1 MKSSKTGFD
10 RAIMQGT
17 MLLLLLFLCGL
28 LSACAQPHRVRI
40 KPSGPLPEV
49 QERAKGPSPAAID
62 QQSIAQSENLTDRLT
77 DFQLK
82 ILTEKHG
89 ICPGPDGK
97 DMIFLGR
104 GARLQLVLRF
114 SQTPSADVRAG
125 DLVARIADLSFPFA
139 RRTSEKTYMT
149 DIIDLGSLK
158 HGLNTGPSGVS
169 IFYKDRDKEILL
181 GAKGMLAIDTIPPPK
196 PLNLYVTD
204 TGPDYFSL
212 TWESGKG
219 EIKEYSVQKWDS
231 GQWRTFRSGF
241 SSPPVRIDSSKPAGR
256 VRVMAVDCAL
266 NRAFSQEV
274 ALGRDHRLSITRT
287 GCGRSKYL
295 AYRAAQV
302 LIDNGFVREYVS
314 PWLKSNATLSNG
326 EINTLITERHEG
338 WVPPGIKFTP
348 QNKAKYHKEDGK
360 WCAEVTGILNNTLF
374 NTWVGNKEIAIEKL
388 ERYGIRMTANGI
400 GSDILAGYFKRRA
413 SGRGLTIY
421 EQKDVPT
428 IAPTYRLTID
438 VDPGRPQR
446 LNVYGVNC
454 WYVKATMKLSEKSTR
469 KEISLHLRDVPDI
482 DIRIYGKNLDQ
493 AIREQGPNAFSE
505 KIATPFIKEFM
516 RELDRFLAP

>member
-1 MKSSKTGFD
+1 MKSSKTGYN

-17 MLLLLLFLCGL
+17 MLLLLIFLFGL

-40 KPSGPLPEV
+40 KPSVPLPEV
-49 QERAKGPSPAAID
+49 KERTKGPSPAAVD
-62 QQSIAQSENLTDRLT
+62 RQSIAQSERLTDRLT
-77 DFQLK
+77 DFQLQ

-104 GARLQLVLRF
+104 GAKLQLVLGF
-114 SQTPSADVRAG
+114 SQTPSADIGAG

-139 RRTSEKTYMT
+139 RRTSEKTFMT
-149 DIIDLGSLK
+149 DIINLSSLK

-181 GAKGMLAIDTIPPPK
+181 GTKGMLAIDTIPPPK
-196 PLNLYVTD
+196 PVNLYVTD

-219 EIKEYSVQKWDS
+219 DIKEYSVQRWDS

-241 SSPPVRIDSSKPAGR
+241 SSPPVRIDSKPAGR
-256 VRVMAVDCAL
+256 VRVTVMDCAL

-274 ALGRDHRLSITRT
+274 VLGRDHRLSITRT

-302 LIDNGFVREYVS
+302 LIDDGFVREYVS
-314 PWLKSNATLSNG
+314 PWLKSNATLTNG

-360 WCAEVTGILNNTLF
+360 WCAEVTGALNEIL
-374 NTWVGNKEIAIEKL
+374 
-388 ERYGIRMTANGI
+388 IR
-400 GSDILAGYFKRRA
+400 DL
-413 SGRGLTIY
+413 GR
-421 EQKDVPT
+421 Q
-428 IAPTYRLTID
+428 
-438 VDPGRPQR
+438 
-446 LNVYGVNC
+446 
-454 WYVKATMKLSEKSTR
+454 
-469 KEISLHLRDVPDI
+469 
-482 DIRIYGKNLDQ
+482 
-493 AIREQGPNAFSE
+493 
-505 KIATPFIKEFM
+505 
-516 RELDRFLAP
+516 

>member
-1 MKSSKTGFD
+1 MKTNKTGFD
-10 RAIMQGT
+10 RAIIQGT
-17 MLLLLLFLCGL
+17 ILLLLFFLCGL
-28 LSACAQPHRVRI
+28 LSACAQAHRVRI
-40 KPSGPLPEV
+40 KPSPPFTPDPQSATLEEK
-49 QERAKGPSPAAID
+49 QID
-62 QQSIAQSENLTDRLT
+62 LLR

-114 SQTPSADVRAG
+114 TQTPPADVKAG
-125 DLVARIADLSFPFA
+125 DLVARIANLHFPFA

-149 DIIDLGSLK
+149 DIINLSALK
-158 HGLNTGPSGVS
+158 QGLTTGPSGVS
-169 IFYKDRDKEILL
+169 IFYKDRDKEVLL

-196 PLNLYVTD
+196 PLNFYVTD
-204 TGPDYFSL
+204 TGPDYFFL

-219 EIKEYSVQKWDS
+219 EIKEYSVQRWDS

-241 SSPPVRIDSSKPAGR
+241 SSPPVRIDSKPEGH
-256 VRVMAVDCAL
+256 VRVMAIDCAL

-274 ALGRDHRLSITRT
+274 VLGRDHRLSITRT

-302 LIDNGFVREYVS
+302 LIDDGFVREYVS
-314 PWLKSNATLSNG
+314 PWLKSNATLTNG

-360 WCAEVTGILNNTLF
+360 WCAEVTGALNEILF
-374 NTWVGNKEIAIEKL
+374 EIWVGN
-388 ERYGIRMTANGI
+388 R
-400 GSDILAGYFKRRA
+400 SKR
-413 SGRGLTIY
+413 
-421 EQKDVPT
+421 K
-428 IAPTYRLTID
+428 
-438 VDPGRPQR
+438 
-446 LNVYGVNC
+446 
-454 WYVKATMKLSEKSTR
+454 K
-469 KEISLHLRDVPDI
+469 
-482 DIRIYGKNLDQ
+482 
-493 AIREQGPNAFSE
+493 
-505 KIATPFIKEFM
+505 
-516 RELDRFLAP
+516 

>member
-1 MKSSKTGFD
+1 MKINKPRFD
-10 RAIMQGT
+10 RAIMQPA
-17 MLLLLLFLCGL
+17 MLLLLFFLCGL
-28 LSACAQPHRVRI
+28 LSACAQAHRVRI

-49 QERAKGPSPAAID
+49 KERAKGPSQAAID
-62 QQSIAQSENLTDRLT
+62 RQSIAHSKNLTDRLT

-82 ILTEKHG
+82 TLTEKHG

-181 GAKGMLAIDTIPPPK
+181 GTKGMLAIDTIPPLK
-196 PLNLYVTD
+196 PVNLYVAD

-219 EIKEYSVQKWDS
+219 EIKEYSVQRWDS

-241 SSPPVRIDSSKPAGR
+241 SSPPVRIDSQPAGR
-256 VRVMAVDCAL
+256 VRVMAIDCAL

-274 ALGRDHRLSITRT
+274 ALGLDFRLSITRT

-302 LIDNGFVREYVS
+302 LIDDGFVREYVS
-314 PWLKSNATLSNG
+314 PWLKSNATLTNG
-326 EINTLITERHEG
+326 EVNTLVTERHEG

-360 WCAEVTGILNNTLF
+360 WCAEITGVLNKTLF
-374 NTWVGNKEIAIEKL
+374 KTWAGNKTKVFKTQEKH
-388 ERYGIRMTANGI
+388 GIMVNAHGP
-400 GSDILAGYFKRRA
+400 GSDILAGYFKRQA
-413 SGRGLTIY
+413 SGSGLTIY
-421 EQKDVPT
+421 EQKNAPA
-428 IAPTYRLTID
+428 IAPAYGLKIN
-438 VDPGRPQR
+438 VNMGRPQR
-446 LNVYGVNC
+446 LNVYGVYC
-454 WYVKATMKLSEKSTR
+454 WYVKASMKLSAKSTG
-469 KEISLHLRDVPDI
+469 KDIVLHLRDVPDI

-493 AIREQGPNAFSE
+493 AIRGQGPNSFPE
-505 KIATPFIKEFM
+505 KIAKPFIKEFM
-516 RELDRFLAP
+516 RELNSFLPAK

>member
-1 MKSSKTGFD
+1 MKINKTGFD
-10 RAIMQGT
+10 RSIIQGT
-17 MLLLLLFLCGL
+17 MLLLLFFLCGL

-40 KPSGPLPEV
+40 KPSVPLPEV
-49 QERAKGPSPAAID
+49 KERVKGPSPIAID
-62 QQSIAQSENLTDRLT
+62 RQSIVQNESLTDLPR
-77 DFQLK
+77 DFQIK

-104 GARLQLVLRF
+104 DARLQLILRF
-114 SQTPSADVRAG
+114 TQTPSADVKAG
-125 DLVARIADLSFPFA
+125 DLVARIADLNISFA
-139 RRTSEKTYMT
+139 RRTSEKTFMT
-149 DIIDLGSLK
+149 DIIDLSSLK
-158 HGLNTGPSGVS
+158 HGINTGPSGVS
-169 IFYKDRDKEILL
+169 IFYKERDKEILL
-181 GAKGMLAIDTIPPPK
+181 GTKGILAIDTIPPPK
-196 PLNLYVTD
+196 PVNLYVAD

-241 SSPPVRIDSSKPAGR
+241 SSPPVRLTSKPGER
-256 VRVMAVDCAL
+256 VRVMAIDCAL

-274 ALGRDHRLSITRT
+274 VLGLDFRLSITRT

-302 LIDNGFVREYVS
+302 LIDEGFVREYVT
-314 PWLKSNATLSNG
+314 PWLKYNATLTNG

-348 QNKAKYHKEDGK
+348 QNRAKYHKEDGK
-360 WCAEVTGILNNTLF
+360 WCAEVTGTLNETLF
-374 NTWVGNKEIAIEKL
+374 ENWAGNKAKVFKAQK
-388 ERYGIRMTANGI
+388 RDGIMVDANGP
-400 GSDILAGYFKRRA
+400 GSDILAGYFKRQA

-421 EQKDVPT
+421 KQKDTPA
-428 IAPTYRLTID
+428 IAPAYGLKIN
-438 VDPGRPQR
+438 VNMGRPQR
-446 LNVYGVNC
+446 LNVYGVYC
-454 WYVKATMKLSEKSTR
+454 WHVKASMKLSTKSTG
-469 KEISLHLRDVPDI
+469 KDLVLHLRDVPDV
-482 DIRIYGKNLDQ
+482 DIRIYGKSLDQ
-493 AIREQGPNAFSE
+493 AIRGQGPNSFHE

-516 RELDRFLAP
+516 RELDRFLVLR